1 MLAGT
6 SAFAT
11 GIATVTDVVNEG
23 YRRPPGDQERRAA
36 PSDELVS
43 DEALRTKRDSSI
55 AVKFIDGSELS
66 VEAQSEVVLSDY
78 VFDPKAASS
87 TGVINLNVG
96 LFHFNSNQ
104 IPDGGLTL
112 KTPVATI
119 GIRGTEFL
127 VTVKDEATIVDILD
141 GKVEVSPLGKGK
153 PITCEGGQSILVTN
167 ADSDAVCGDLGSF
180 STAAGEQAPSPQ
192 GNANKGQGHAPAAK
206 SAPDGGSP
214 GGGDDPGAGGPGG
227 DPGGDPGGGDPGGGD
242 PGSGDPG
249 GGDPGDPGNPGGGHT
264 NHSGH
269 ADGTNPGKG
278 HGKGHGQGGNN
289 GGTNNP
295 GGGKKT

>member
-1 MLAGT
+1 MACRVCLTAILGALT
-6 SAFAT
+6 ATPAFAT

-78 VFDPKAASS
+78 VFDPKAATS
-87 TGVINLNVG
+87 TGIINLNVG

-141 GKVEVSPLGKGK
+141 GKVEVAPLGKGK
-153 PITCEGGQSILVTN
+153 PITCEGGQSILVTT

-180 STAAGEQAPSPQ
+180 STAAGEPSQ
-192 GNANKGQGHAPAAK
+192 GNVSGRDHQGHDARSDGK
-206 SAPDGGSP
+206 SGG
-214 GGGDDPGAGGPGG
+214 GGGDAGGWDRGGG
-227 DPGGDPGGGDPGGGD
+227 DSGGGDPGGGDPGGGD
-242 PGSGDPG
+242 PG
-249 GGDPGDPGNPGGGHT
+249 GGDPGGGHT
-264 NHSGH
+264 NHSGLG
-269 ADGTNPGKG
+269 DGTNPGKG
-278 HGKGHGQGGNN
+278 HDNGHGHGHGGNN
-289 GGTNNP
+289 GGSNNP
-295 GGGKKT
+295 GGAKH